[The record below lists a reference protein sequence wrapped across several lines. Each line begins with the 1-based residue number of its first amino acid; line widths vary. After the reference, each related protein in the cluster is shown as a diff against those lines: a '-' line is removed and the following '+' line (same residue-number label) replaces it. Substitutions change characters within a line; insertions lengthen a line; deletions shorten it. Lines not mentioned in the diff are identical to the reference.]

1 MKATGIVRN
10 IDELGRIVIPK
21 ELRNRM
27 DMPEGSAVE
36 IYVEN
41 DKITLSR
48 YYVGCHFCNSQNDLY
63 ELKGKKVCKAC
74 LGDLADMANQA

>member
-27 DMPEGSAVE
+27 DMPEGSSVE
-36 IYVEN
+36 ICVEN
-41 DKITLSR
+41 DKIVLSR
-48 YYVGCHFCNSQNDLY
+48 YYDGCIFCSGKD
-63 ELKGKKVCKAC
+63 ELIELRGKTICKAC
-74 LGDLADMANQA
+74 LHELREKTEA